1 MDMGRQIDTMKPWLD
16 ELAEAYET
24 PDPDKATKAILTVI
38 VKIQRRPAQHAAGA
52 VETGWGGLPAEDN
65 EGESDD

>member
-38 VKIQRRPAQHAAGA
+38 VKIQRRPAQHAAWLVA
-52 VETGWGGLPAEDN
+52 EGLGRPPRPL
-65 EGESDD
+65 